1 MVVLSTDLDFLVN
14 GTGAFNSIFK
24 IRPPGREND
33 TGGDIYGI
41 YNYHTTKITNF
52 FKKL

>member
-14 GTGAFNSIFK
+14 GPGAFNSIFK

-33 TGGDIYGI
+33 TAGDIRAVSTYI
-41 YNYHTTKITNF
+41 LI
-52 FKKL
+52 L

>member
-33 TGGDIYGI
+33 TGAGDMVY
-41 YNYHTTKITNF
+41 YTTMI
-52 FKKL
+52 

>member
-33 TGGDIYGI
+33 TGGDIYFYI
-41 YNYHTTKITNF
+41 YIP
-52 FKKL
+52 

>member
-14 GTGAFNSIFK
+14 GPGAFNSNSIFK

-33 TGGDIYGI
+33 TAGDIRAVSTYI
-41 YNYHTTKITNF
+41 LI
-52 FKKL
+52 L